1 MTSKT
6 ICFFKKGSGAAWTGV
21 SFIILTFF
29 LMIFLMN
36 YFNWFDGMIQ
46 TQTKTDA
53 LADAMAVQVNDG
65 TGIPNIREMERTKV
79 EMINLLNSTS
89 TTKIQPET
97 VQYDPDL
104 IFGDNVNST
113 DKLLELSLI
122 TKTPFLNASFYK
134 RSSIDDAMNF
144 FGYKGENTT
153 KILSEEE
160 GTNEVRFPNDITKD
174 ANPEFVFDRIDG
186 FQHTKE
192 VGDGIY
198 ERYVDP
204 ADTSYPYE
212 WHVLNS
218 GEPKHEMGNQRGYI
232 DPEKYRQIVLQFQV
246 DRTERYQSQGDDTR
260 QNIYIWD
267 VTKALGCELPYY
279 YVLGLNLSAP
289 SDYDSH
295 PMAYDK
301 NNNAV
306 TGKPWRQNEEGRPTS
321 YHNEDADNDPDNG
334 FQLSSYVEATLKD
347 NANNKLINFAYNHIP
362 DLRNKAI
369 SEYGNNQHWRNPYPM
384 DTYFDYNNWYSLING
399 SMHQIQWLANNGYP
413 VVLAFENGDAWI
425 VVPEIAESRQERGL
439 YVSFASSFPESAQ
452 AAMAGNTYANNCL
465 VGYRQPTGNYVA
477 LVFGRYKENSLGNS
491 NPVNSSAD
499 LDDYPNG
506 SPWE

>member
-1 MTSKT
+1 MINNT
-6 ICFFKKGSGAAWTGV
+6 IKFLKKGSGAAWTGL

-29 LMIFLMN
+29 LMLFLMN

-65 TGIPNIREMERTKV
+65 TGIPNIQEMEKTKD

-97 VQYDPDL
+97 VKYDADL

-113 DKLLELSLI
+113 DKLLELSLV
-122 TKTPFLNASFYK
+122 TKTPFLNASYYK

-160 GTNEVRFPNDITKD
+160 GTNEVRFPDDILQA

-186 FQHTKE
+186 FQHADE
-192 VGDGIY
+192 NGD
-198 ERYVDP
+198 RYVDP
-204 ADTSYPYE
+204 EDASLPFT
-212 WHVLNS
+212 WHVLTS
-218 GEPKHEMGNQRGYI
+218 GEPKQDRYLTHHWLGYI
-232 DPEKYRQIVLQFQV
+232 DPDKYRQIVLQFQV
-246 DRTERYQSQGDDTR
+246 DRTERYQSHGNDTR

-267 VTKALGCELPYY
+267 VTSALGCELPYY
-279 YVLGLNLSAP
+279 YVLGLGNPPLSSP
-289 SDYDSH
+289 STYNIY

-321 YHNEDADNDPDNG
+321 YDNNEGRTSFYNKANI
-334 FQLSSYVEATLKD
+334 KD
-347 NANNKLINFAYNHIP
+347 NANDKLIDFAYNHIP
-362 DLRNKAI
+362 DLRNKDIARLGQ
-369 SEYGNNQHWRNPYPM
+369 YGINHHPM
-384 DTYFDYNNWYSLING
+384 DTYFDYGNWMGLENA

-413 VVLAFENGDAWI
+413 TILAFENGDAWV
-425 VVPEIAESRQERGL
+425 VVPEIVESTQERGL
-439 YVSFASSFPESAQ
+439 YVSFASSFSESAQ
-452 AAMAGNTYANNCL
+452 ATSAGNTYANNCL
-465 VGYRQPTGNYVA
+465 VGYRQPTGNYAA
-477 LVFGRYKENSLGNS
+477 LVFGRTTGEGANY
-491 NPVNSSAD
+491 PHYD
-499 LDDYPNG
+499 LNDYPNG